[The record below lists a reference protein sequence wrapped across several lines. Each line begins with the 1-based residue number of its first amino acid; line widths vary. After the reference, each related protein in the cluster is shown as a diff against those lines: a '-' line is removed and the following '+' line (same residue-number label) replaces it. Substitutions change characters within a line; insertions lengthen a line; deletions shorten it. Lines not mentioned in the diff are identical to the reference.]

1 MIRVLLLTVVPLI
14 LPTLS
19 YVLWRTFVPPK
30 FGGSEAIAR
39 DQWEPMPWPWLF
51 AIGGALMAITL
62 TIAVIFP
69 DILSG
74 I

>member
-30 FGGSEAIAR
+30 FGGSEAIAQ
-39 DQWEPMPWPWLF
+39 DQWEPMPWRWLC

-62 TIAVIFP
+62 TVAVIFP
-69 DILSG
+69 DFLSG